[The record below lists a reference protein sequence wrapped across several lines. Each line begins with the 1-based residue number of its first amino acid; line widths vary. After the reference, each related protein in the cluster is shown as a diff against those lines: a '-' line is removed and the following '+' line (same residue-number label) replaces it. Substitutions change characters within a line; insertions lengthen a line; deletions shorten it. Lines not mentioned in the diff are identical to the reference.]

1 MTRARK
7 ETYKE
12 LKQNNSLTL
21 GQVTLFQP
29 FKCKQSCCCTILLQ
43 GCKLNHTEHVHY
55 AWSMVM
61 LSKWQLLLWLI
72 YVKVPWVTL
81 GSGNPPWALS
91 AEPWVSQQ
99 RMLSPDHSL
108 SRPPLRA
115 VSVGSNLEGK
125 SLVSLQGK
133 KQVCIKEV
141 DSPISGFLGSEAN
154 PVCTVFT

>member
-12 LKQNNSLTL
+12 LKQNQSLTL
-21 GQVTLFQP
+21 GQVTLFRL
-29 FKCKQSCCCTILLQ
+29 FKCKQSYYFTTLLQ
-43 GCKLNHTEHVHY
+43 GCKSNRTVFG
-55 AWSMVM
+55 AQM
-61 LSKWQLLLWLI
+61 LSKWQLVLRLI
-72 YVKVPWVTL
+72 YVKVPWLTL

-108 SRPPLRA
+108 PGPPLRA
-115 VSVGSNLEGK
+115 VSAGSNLEGK

-133 KQVCIKEV
+133 KQVCMKEV
-141 DSPISGFLGSEAN
+141 DSPNSGFLGLEAN